1 MMKIPIIKSPI
12 AAVLANKNLTLEM
25 VLSVSYD
32 TVSSPLLSSPVLWVY

>member
-12 AAVLANKNLTLEM
+12 TAALANKNLTLEM

-32 TVSSPLLSSPVLWVY
+32 TVCSPHILF